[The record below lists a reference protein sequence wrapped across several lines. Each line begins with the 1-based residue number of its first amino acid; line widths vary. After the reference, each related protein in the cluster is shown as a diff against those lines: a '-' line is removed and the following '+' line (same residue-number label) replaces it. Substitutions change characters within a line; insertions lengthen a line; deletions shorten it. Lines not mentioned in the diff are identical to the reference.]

1 MICKINFF
9 FYIELYIFLDPHL
22 VYFTK
27 LILTHNP
34 SNVASIVENE
44 ARTKSRV
51 NDVVTDISYFSSAE
65 KTGIVRL

>member
-1 MICKINFF
+1 MWH
-9 FYIELYIFLDPHL
+9 P
-22 VYFTK
+22 
-27 LILTHNP
+27 
-34 SNVASIVENE
+34 SIVENE